1 MDRQG
6 QQGAAL
12 ILAILVTALIAV
24 LAIGAGSEHMIT
36 LKRASNQLLTEK
48 AYGYL
53 RGAEAMTLHFLDQ
66 DAQRPGGDTVDSCD
80 ESRLE
85 PLSLPPSPLLI
96 DEGDYWLA
104 LEDLAGR
111 FNLNKL
117 VSTAKG
123 TSLSYDVHQQRFIRL
138 LQSFVL
144 PSTQSQITYADAE
157 RITEALIDWGD
168 ADENPTGGGGAE
180 DGIYDSREPPFRTPN
195 RPFYSVSELL
205 LVEGM
210 TPELYQVI
218 QHHVTVWPLDGTG
231 SINVNTATPNVL
243 RSLNVYQPAGGSGT
257 GGSGTGG
264 TGTSGSG
271 SNQSDPPLDEAS
283 GPLLAALQKG
293 EGFTDVAAF
302 VAATASIYSGTLIED
317 GLDVKSDS
325 YLLKSLVNLG
335 DYQATSYSVID
346 RRNRSG
352 SAGGAIGK
360 VIARSQSGFE
370 LTNWCQQ

>member
-1 MDRQG
+1 MDRQN

-104 LEDLAGR
+104 LEDLGGR
-111 FNLNKL
+111 FNINKL
-117 VSTAKG
+117 VNPPNA
-123 TSLSYDVHQQRFIRL
+123 TSLSYDVHQQRFMRL
-138 LQSFVL
+138 LQSVVL
-144 PSTQSQITYADAE
+144 PSTESPITYADAE
-157 RITEALIDWGD
+157 RITEAVIDWRD

-180 DGIYDSREPPFRTPN
+180 DGIYDSRQPPFRTPN
-195 RPFYSVSELL
+195 RPFYSISELL

-210 TPELYQVI
+210 TPELYRAI
-218 QHHVTVWPLDGTG
+218 EHHVTVWPLDGTG
-231 SINVNTATPNVL
+231 SINVNTASPNVL
-243 RSLNVYQPAGGSGT
+243 RSLNVYQPGGRASGSSGGVGSGT
-257 GGSGTGG
+257 
-264 TGTSGSG
+264 G

-293 EGFTDVAAF
+293 EGFTDLAAF

-335 DYQATSYSVID
+335 DYRATSYSVID

-352 SAGGAIGK
+352 VAGGAVSK